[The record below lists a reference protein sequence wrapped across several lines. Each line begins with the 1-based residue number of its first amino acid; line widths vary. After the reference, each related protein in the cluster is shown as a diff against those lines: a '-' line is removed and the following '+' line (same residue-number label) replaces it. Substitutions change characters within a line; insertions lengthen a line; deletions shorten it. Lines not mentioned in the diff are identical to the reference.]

1 MSRRSQDIPI
11 RPRYGYAEEGD
22 GEESSAVQ
30 NRAAQSRCGA
40 TPASYSEIPF
50 LAQYAGPVPE
60 HVLQD
65 ITPTAGGK
73 PPTLGS
79 ESYVNLDSG
88 EEENDEDDDEDD
100 DEEEEQS
107 NSNSKDS
114 SGEATHKA
122 ASGRPK
128 SLQSCRCPLPPPLY
142 SHLPIDANPLPS
154 SISL

>member
-11 RPRYGYAEEGD
+11 RPRYGYADEGD
-22 GEESSAVQ
+22 GEESGMTGQ
-30 NRAAQSRCGA
+30 NRAQSRSNCGA

-65 ITPTAGGK
+65 ITPTAGK

-88 EEENDEDDDEDD
+88 EEENDDEDNDDDDEE
-100 DEEEEQS
+100 EEEEQS

-122 ASGRPK
+122 NSRPK
-128 SLQSCRCPLPPPLY
+128 SLQSCR
-142 SHLPIDANPLPS
+142 
-154 SISL
+154 